1 MRNFLNFMGKSLMVL
16 VFSFLTLSVVL
27 TSCSSDDSSEEITQV
42 DLNNLGLDPTY
53 VPDEND
59 PDSYV
64 RRGTSTPIV
73 LLSLEGTEFTFSEN
87 SELVTLGSGGKTLVS
102 SVSQNTQVGSKTI
115 TYNVLRNGTSVGSRT
130 LEFDVYYGGSDVQ
143 IFDTV
148 TATILDYSNTNG
160 TFTPS
165 TTITLKDIPYQY
177 LVNSDNRYYQL
188 CFDGETITA
197 SNFDNSTGN
206 ISEWRIVKLSLSP
219 SQTFNQ
225 NYVVPRNVRYKE
237 KSNIRFYELRVNGN
251 TGEFIDNDT
260 NLCRDYPTGSS
271 TVLFGCDTI

>member
-27 TSCSSDDSSEEITQV
+27 TSCSSDDSSESTQV
-42 DLNNLGLDPTY
+42 DLNNLGLDPIY

-59 PDSYV
+59 LDSYV

-73 LLSLEGTEFTFSEN
+73 LLTLEGTEFTFSEN

-102 SVSQNTQVGSKTI
+102 SVSQNTSVGNKTI

-130 LEFDVYYGGSDVQ
+130 LEFDVYYGNTDVQ

-148 TATILDYSNTNG
+148 SATILNYSNTNG
-160 TFTPS
+160 TFTPSS

-177 LVNSDNRYYQL
+177 LVTSNRYYQL
-188 CFDGETITA
+188 CFDGEITTE

-206 ISEWRIVKLSLSP
+206 ISEWRIVKLFLSP

-237 KSNIRFYELRVNGN
+237 KSNNRFYELRVNGN

-260 NLCRDYPTGSS
+260 NLCRDYPTGSF
-271 TVLFGCDTI
+271 TVSFGCDTI

>member
-27 TSCSSDDSSEEITQV
+27 TSCSSDDSSESTQV
-42 DLNNLGLDPTY
+42 DLNNLGLVLRYEPN
-53 VPDEND
+53 ENN

-130 LEFDVYYGGSDVQ
+130 LEFDVYYGENDVL
-143 IFDTV
+143 TV
-148 TATILDYSNTNG
+148 TATAKVYFYNGTDFVPTPSNTEYE
-160 TFTPS
+160 
-165 TTITLKDIPYQY
+165 LYDIPYQY
-177 LVNSDNRYYQL
+177 VSDPTYMFQL
-188 CFDGETITA
+188 CFSDERGETF
-197 SNFDNSTGN
+197 SNFNDTSLN
-206 ISEWRIVKLSLSP
+206 INEWRIVKLTYTTSLIEQYIVVNKSVR
-219 SQTFNQ
+219 SKTRNDKTFH
-225 NYVVPRNVRYKE
+225 
-237 KSNIRFYELRVNGN
+237 ELQVDPNRIYIINENECGWQL
-251 TGEFIDNDT
+251 T
-260 NLCRDYPTGSS
+260 PTDPIF
-271 TVLFGCDTI
+271 TCTTI